1 MTSAIEVQ
9 HLNYAY
15 HTRGKPAVLANNDVS
30 FQVQPGEILG
40 LLGHNGA
47 GKTTLVMQLMGLL
60 TPQAGRITIEG
71 LDVAQHSAA
80 VKAQVGYL
88 PQAQLPLRYLQVRQ
102 ALHFTG
108 RLRGLPEAETRQQ
121 VEWLLEAL
129 DLRDFAGR
137 YVNKLSGGMLRI
149 TNFAMALMGY
159 PRVLILDEPT
169 NNLDPQR
176 RQQMWDMIQYLNRT
190 TGLTCVLVTHNIAEA
205 EQVIHRV
212 LVLQAGKIVV
222 QGTPGEIKQQVSE
235 VVQLD
240 IWLKTHTEL
249 PPTVLAHGL
258 GEIEKVRD
266 GHYAIRLPKAHAQM
280 GINLILEEIGFDEL
294 DDFRVGSPSLED
306 VYLNLNHATEN
317 ADEPQQPV
325 TA

>member
-1 MTSAIEVQ
+1 MTAAIEVQ
-9 HLNYAY
+9 NLRYAY
-15 HTRGKPAVLANNDVS
+15 KIRGKPAVLANDDLNFTVK
-30 FQVQPGEILG
+30 QGEIFG

-60 TPQAGRITIEG
+60 TPQSGRVLVEG
-71 LDVAQHSAA
+71 LDAAQDSAA
-80 VKAQVGYL
+80 IKSQVGYL
-88 PQAQLPLRYLQVRQ
+88 PQTQLPLRYLQVRQ

-108 RLRGLPEAETRQQ
+108 RLRGLPEVETRQQ
-121 VEWLLEAL
+121 VEWLIEAL
-129 DLRDFAGR
+129 DLGSFATS

-149 TNFAMALMGY
+149 TNFAMALMGL

-169 NNLDPQR
+169 NNLDPER
-176 RQQMWDMIQYLNRT
+176 RQQMWDMIQYLNT
-190 TGLTCVLVTHNIAEA
+190 TIGLTCVLVTHNIAEA

-212 LVLQAGKIVV
+212 LVLQSGKIVA
-222 QGTPGEIKQQVSE
+222 QGTPGEIKQHVSE

-240 IWLKTHTEL
+240 IWLKTLAAL
-249 PPTVLAHGL
+249 PPNLLAHGL
-258 GEIEKVRD
+258 GTVEKVRD

-280 GINLILEEIGFDEL
+280 GINLILEQIGFDEL

-306 VYLNLNHATEN
+306 VYLNLNQSVEAINES
-317 ADEPQQPV
+317 QLPV